1 MFSRKLLA
9 LTAVTGLSLSL
20 AACGD
25 DSSDTAATE
34 TTVVTS
40 DDASATTAEETTT
53 AEDGDDDGMETETQ
67 TAVSDED
74 ATSDRDPVFDA
85 IDLVM
90 AQHPDGVILDIDR
103 EDDTVVYEM
112 DVVVGQDVLELIVDT
127 VAGDIREDD
136 RDNDED
142 EDIREA
148 GAATVTVVDAITQAL
163 EAHPDGVLDEASL
176 DEDDG
181 RLQWEI
187 DLDDVERNDLAEV
200 TIQAN

>member
-25 DSSDTAATE
+25 DSSDTDATE

-53 AEDGDDDGMETETQ
+53 AEDGVETETQ

-74 ATSDRDPVFDA
+74 ATADRDPVFDA

-142 EDIREA
+142 EDIRNA
-148 GAATVTVVDAITQAL
+148 ADATVSVVDAITQAL

-181 RLQWEI
+181 RLQWQV

>member
-40 DDASATTAEETTT
+40 DEASATTAEETTT
-53 AEDGDDDGMETETQ
+53 TEDGGVETETQ

-74 ATSDRDPVFDA
+74 ATADRDPVFDA

-176 DEDDG
+176 EEDDG

>member
-9 LTAVTGLSLSL
+9 LTAVTGLSLGL

-25 DSSDTAATE
+25 DSSDTDATE

-40 DDASATTAEETTT
+40 DDASATTVEETTT
-53 AEDGDDDGMETETQ
+53 AEDGVETETQ

-74 ATSDRDPVFDA
+74 ATADRDPVFDA

-142 EDIREA
+142 EDIRNA
-148 GAATVTVVDAITQAL
+148 ADATVSVVDAITQAL

-181 RLQWEI
+181 RLQWQI

>member
-1 MFSRKLLA
+1 MISRKLLA

-25 DSSDTAATE
+25 DSSDTTATE

-40 DDASATTAEETTT
+40 DDASATTEEETTT
-53 AEDGDDDGMETETQ
+53 ADDGVETETQ
-67 TAVSDED
+67 TAVSDAD

-103 EDDTVVYEM
+103 EDSTVTYEM

-127 VAGDIREDD
+127 ESGDVREDE
-136 RDNDED
+136 RDNDEE

-148 GAATVTVVDAITQAL
+148 GAATVTVADAITQAL

-187 DLDDVERNDLAEV
+187 DLDDVERNDLAEFTV
-200 TIQAN
+200 QAN